1 MTLCWS
7 DKSKC
12 FSGGVRFILVY
23 TYNAIGNGD
32 MFPNQRARYVDIIST
47 MITVILDFH
56 YKSWLP
62 FCTTHPYSCVS
73 TLPLYN
79 CKVKELR
86 LLLPVRGLALRN
98 SPLINPLRSSDAQAG
113 TKLIYHWFRRWLF
126 ALSAPSHYLNQCR
139 KLSIGLLERNIS
151 EFLSTLLY
159 IIKKNAFEHVICG
172 IPAILVLVSM
182 YLAGTGLEII
192 CTYVT
197 R

>member
-12 FSGGVRFILVY
+12 FSGGVSFILVY

-32 MFPNQRARYVDIIST
+32 IFPNQRARYVETIST

-62 FCTTHPYSCVS
+62 LCTTRPYSCVS

-79 CKVKELR
+79 RKAKELR
-86 LLLPVRGLALRN
+86 LLLPVRRLALRN

-126 ALSAPSHYLNQCR
+126 AFSAPSHYPNQCR
-139 KLSIGLLERNIS
+139 KLSIRLLERNI
-151 EFLSTLLY
+151 
-159 IIKKNAFEHVICG
+159 VCG
-172 IPAILVLVSM
+172 IAAILVLVSM
-182 YLAGTGLEII
+182 YLA
-192 CTYVT
+192 
-197 R
+197 RSWN

>member
-1 MTLCWS
+1 
-7 DKSKC
+7 
-12 FSGGVRFILVY
+12 
-23 TYNAIGNGD
+23 
-32 MFPNQRARYVDIIST
+32 
-47 MITVILDFH
+47 MITVILDFQ
-56 YKSWLP
+56 YKIWLP

-113 TKLIYHWFRRWLF
+113 TKLIYHWFSRWLF
-126 ALSAPSHYLNQCR
+126 ALSAPTITWTNAGNCQNWTHKKKHQWIFIDIVIHHL
-139 KLSIGLLERNIS
+139 
-151 EFLSTLLY
+151 
-159 IIKKNAFEHVICG
+159 KNAFEHVICG